1 MNIVVKESPSKKI
14 IISHGEDDIKESE
27 FIEGRISSLQLSAD
41 GKQAVYVTD
50 NQRIQLLNTI
60 TGITEPI
67 LELDKPIQFVKII
80 NLHNCNMV
88 LCKWE
93 ENNLKVCLLNSE
105 LESNCNPLLNKYFT
119 TELFDIPKIIYLNL
133 LISNKFKCFN

>member
-1 MNIVVKESPSKKI
+1 MDIIVKENPSKKI
-14 IISHGEDDIKESE
+14 IISHGEDTKESE

-41 GKQAVYVTD
+41 GKEAVYVTD
-50 NQRIQLLNTI
+50 NQTIHLLNTM
-60 TGITEPI
+60 TGITELI

-93 ENNLKVCLLNSE
+93 ENNLKVCIFNS
-105 LESNCNPLLNKYFT
+105 LFNFYYFD
-119 TELFDIPKIIYLNL
+119 FFSFCYN
-133 LISNKFKCFN
+133 

>member
-1 MNIVVKESPSKKI
+1 MDIIVKESPSKKI
-14 IISHGEDDIKESE
+14 IISHGEDIKESE

-41 GKQAVYVTD
+41 GKEAVYVTD
-50 NQRIQLLNTI
+50 NQTIHLLNTI
-60 TGITEPI
+60 TGITELI

-93 ENNLKVCLLNSE
+93 ENNLKVCILNSWFN
-105 LESNCNPLLNKYFT
+105 LDSFSSCYYIYRLYAYLFNFNCNYKM
-119 TELFDIPKIIYLNL
+119 
-133 LISNKFKCFN
+133 